1 MICAEAALRI
11 DCITL
16 FPEMFVPMQ
25 TSIMGRAQ
33 KQGALQFNTVQL
45 RDYAIND
52 YGQVDDSPYG
62 GEPGMV
68 LRPEPLAAAI
78 DATGIR
84 ANNGKVI
91 YLTADGVPLTHAL
104 AQALAQEEHLVLVC
118 GHYKG
123 IDERIRQSRVD
134 LEISLGDFVVS
145 GGELPAMVLT
155 DAVVRLLPGV
165 LGTKESGDTDS
176 FAQQVLGWP
185 VYTRPEV
192 FEGEGVPPVLLSGH
206 HKNIHE
212 WQRQQALLRTRERRP
227 DIYEKL
233 EFTSVDH
240 RILKTNY

>member
-1 MICAEAALRI
+1 MRI

-16 FPEMFVPMQ
+16 FPEMFAPMQ
-25 TSIMGRAQ
+25 ISIMGRAQ
-33 KQGALQFNTVQL
+33 KQGILQFSTIQL
-45 RDYAIND
+45 RDFAIND

-68 LRPEPLAAAI
+68 LRPEPLAQAI
-78 DATGIR
+78 DSTNVR
-84 ANNGKVI
+84 ENQGKVI
-91 YLTADGVPLTHAL
+91 YLTADGVPFTHTL
-104 AQALAQEEHLVLVC
+104 AQSLAHESHLVLVC

-123 IDERIRQSRVD
+123 IDERIRQSRID

-145 GGELPAMVLT
+145 GGELPAMVVT

-176 FAQQVLGWP
+176 FAQTVLGWP
-185 VYTRPEV
+185 VYTRPEL
-192 FEGEGVPPVLLSGH
+192 FENQGIPPVLLSGH
-206 HKNIHE
+206 HKNIRA
-212 WQRQQALLRTRERRP
+212 WQRQQSLLRTQERRP

-233 EFTSVDH
+233 ELSTEDH

>member
-1 MICAEAALRI
+1 MRI

-16 FPEMFVPMQ
+16 FPEMFAPLQ
-25 TSIMGRAQ
+25 ISIMGRAQ
-33 KQGALQFNTVQL
+33 KQGILQFSTIQL
-45 RDYAIND
+45 RDFAIND

-68 LRPEPLAAAI
+68 LRPEPLAQAI
-78 DATGIR
+78 DSTKVR
-84 ANNGKVI
+84 ENQGKVI
-91 YLTADGVPLTHAL
+91 YLSADGVPFTHAL
-104 AQALAQEEHLVLVC
+104 AQSLAQESHLVLVC

-145 GGELPAMVLT
+145 GGELPAMVVT

-176 FAQQVLGWP
+176 FAQTVLGWP
-185 VYTRPEV
+185 VFTRPEI
-192 FEGEGVPPVLLSGH
+192 FEDQGIPPVLLSGH
-206 HKNIHE
+206 HKNIRA
-212 WQRQQALLRTRERRP
+212 WQRQQSLQRTRDRRP

-233 EFTSVDH
+233 ELSAEDH

>member
-1 MICAEAALRI
+1 MRI

-16 FPEMFVPMQ
+16 FPEMFAPMHA
-25 TSIMGRAQ
+25 SIMGRAG
-33 KQGALQFNTVQL
+33 KQGLLDFRTIQL
-45 RDYAIND
+45 RDFAIND

-68 LRPEPLAAAI
+68 LRPEPLARAI
-78 DATGIR
+78 DSTGVR
-84 ANNGKVI
+84 ELGGKVV
-91 YLTADGVPLTHAL
+91 YLSADGIPLNHELAL
-104 AQALAQEEHLVLVC
+104 SLSQESHLVLVC

-123 IDERIRQSRVD
+123 IDERIRKSRVD

-155 DAVVRLLPGV
+155 DAVVRLIPGV

-176 FAQQVLGWP
+176 FAQKVLGWP

-192 FEGEGVPPVLLSGH
+192 FENESVPAVLLSGH
-206 HKNIHE
+206 HKNISA
-212 WQRQQALLRTRERRP
+212 WQRKQSLLRTQERRP

-233 EFTSVDH
+233 EISREDH
-240 RILKTNY
+240 RILRTDY